1 MLDNKSKRAAGMQS
15 MEIMGA
21 LTIRLIHDL
30 TNHLTILAGNAQ
42 VLEMVQNNPERLKK
56 VVERIRNSSEA
67 AGALID
73 RFAKF
78 RHQLNFKSAPTTI
91 DDCLRDLDTLNPL
104 SSGWTVHTS
113 GELSGRI
120 EMESRWLA
128 FAIWETAIL
137 SNSPKGKVQ
146 LSQGGFPEDWNA
158 PGHVPMQMRK
168 ERLFRCE
175 LVWRSPEL
183 WLDEKEAAKPMELNL
198 ATVYELVKMVSGWVH
213 YQFLPAGEHRFNM
226 FIPLLLPGA

>member
-1 MLDNKSKRAAGMQS
+1 MNDNQSKRAAGMQS

-21 LTIRLIHDL
+21 LTVRLIHDL
-30 TNHLTILAGNAQ
+30 TNHLTILSGNAQ

-56 VVERIRNSSEA
+56 VIDRIRNSSEA

-78 RHQLNFKSAPTTI
+78 RHQLNFKSGPTTI

-104 SSGWTVHTS
+104 AGGWTVHPR
-113 GELSGRI
+113 GEMNGRI

-128 FAIWETAIL
+128 FAVWETAIL
-137 SNSPKGKVQ
+137 SRSPQGKVQ
-146 LSQGGFPEDWNA
+146 LSQGVFPEDWNA
-158 PGHVPMQMRK
+158 PGHVPLQVRQA
-168 ERLFRCE
+168 RHFRCE
-175 LVWRSPEL
+175 LVWRSPEP

-198 ATVYELVKMVSGWVH
+198 ATVHELIKLVNGWVH
-213 YQFLPAGEHRFNM
+213 YHFLPAGEHHFNL
-226 FIPLLLPGA
+226 FVPLA